1 MLSVVEV
8 RTPEKSKAGFR
19 EQLIRLDKPT
29 AKECEEAF
37 PEALKLL
44 GDVPYVAAVH
54 ILLCGEPD
62 KDGSTR
68 DMVREI
74 ATNTDKVLLATWE
87 YDESGLGYKR
97 VKPPEIPI
105 PVLTT
110 EERIAALKSELAAL
124 EEASPA
130 G

>member
-1 MLSVVEV
+1 MLSIVEV

-19 EQLIRLDKPT
+19 EQLIRLDRPS

-37 PEALKLL
+37 PEALKLI
-44 GDVPYVAAVH
+44 GDVPYIAAVH

-62 KDGSTR
+62 ETGSTR

-74 ATNTDKVLLATWE
+74 ATNTDKVLLATWD

-105 PVLTT
+105 AVPTKADQ
-110 EERIAALKSELAAL
+110 IAELRSQLAAL
-124 EEASPA
+124 EAEEAP
-130 G
+130 